1 MKKTIA
7 TICLSGLAIFGLSSM
22 KDIAASGISGKVTP
36 AEGAESVWAIKG
48 IDSLKTTVSTDGTF
62 NLEVA
67 PGTWKLV
74 VAAKAPY
81 RNAEIKEL
89 VVMLNSTTDVGEI
102 KLDK

>member
-7 TICLSGLAIFGLSSM
+7 TICLSGMAIFGLSSM

-36 AEGAESVWAIKG
+36 AEGAEAVWAIKG
-48 IDSLKTTVSTDGTF
+48 TDSLKTTVSTEGAF
-62 NLEVA
+62 NLEA
-67 PGTWKLV
+67 TPGTWKLV

-89 VVMLNSTTDVGEI
+89 VVTADNTTDVGEI
-102 KLDK
+102 KLEK

>member
-7 TICLSGLAIFGLSSM
+7 AICLSGFAIVGLSSM
-22 KDIAASGISGKVTP
+22 KDLTASGISGKVTP
-36 AEGAESVWAIKG
+36 AEGTESVWAIKG
-48 IDSLKTTVSTDGTF
+48 TDSLKTTVNTEGAF

-67 PGTWKLV
+67 TGTWKLV

-89 VVMLNSTTDVGEI
+89 VVTADNTTDVGEI

>member
-7 TICLSGLAIFGLSSM
+7 TFCLSGIAILGFTAM
-22 KDIAASGISGKVTP
+22 TTIAPSGISGKVTP
-36 AEGAESVWAIKG
+36 ADAAEAVWAIK
-48 IDSLKTTVSTDGTF
+48 DADTVKTTVSSEGAF
-62 NLEVA
+62 NIEVA

-74 VAAKAPY
+74 ISAKAPY

-89 VVMLNSTTDVGEI
+89 VVAADKNTEVGEI